1 MKNYTKTKIDRAWFK
16 SPFTTSGLEME
27 QVYSYNT
34 GALMGHIHIQDL
46 DYEIDHSQKLI
57 TSLSHGPATKKMTS
71 KS

>member
-1 MKNYTKTKIDRAWFK
+1 
-16 SPFTTSGLEME
+16 ME

-46 DYEIDHSQKLI
+46 DYEIDHSQRLV

-71 KS
+71 KSYKNFLSYSTYTQKEQTKLNK